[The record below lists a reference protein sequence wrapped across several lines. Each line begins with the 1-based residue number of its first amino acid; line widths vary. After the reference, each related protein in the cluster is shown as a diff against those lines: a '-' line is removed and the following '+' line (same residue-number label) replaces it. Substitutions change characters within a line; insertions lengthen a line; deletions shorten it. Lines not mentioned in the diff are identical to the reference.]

1 MTEKS
6 GRFSSGHALL
16 IAAAKSGD
24 NDTWESVLAQ
34 LEESNAKV
42 LPSHTRENTVATQ
55 REFGGVEFRFTITS
69 AVPAIVLLFF
79 ILNVPRRFKGRER
92 ES

>member
-1 MTEKS
+1 MT

-24 NDTWESVLAQ
+24 NDTWESVLVQ

-55 REFGGVEFRFTITS
+55 REFGGVEFRFTVTS
-69 AVPAIVLLFF
+69 AVPAMYSHFDYKRTRSV
-79 ILNVPRRFKGRER
+79 KGRER